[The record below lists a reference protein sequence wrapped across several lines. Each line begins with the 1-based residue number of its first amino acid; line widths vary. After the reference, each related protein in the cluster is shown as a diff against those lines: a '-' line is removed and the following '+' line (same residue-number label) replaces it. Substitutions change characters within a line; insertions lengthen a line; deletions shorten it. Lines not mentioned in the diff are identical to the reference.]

1 MNNGN
6 TMKNVLIVSYIFPPL
21 AGSGVQRTLK
31 FVNYLR
37 SFGWEPIVV
46 TTGQLNFPQIDYTL
60 IDEIPKDVQVIRI
73 KEQDSLTGDDLQ
85 NIIKIYDDLIKDKT
99 VLDDYLTL
107 ISGGRAALVPDNC
120 ISWANN
126 VIKQI
131 DTFIDINKIDMI
143 YTTSGPYSDHI
154 VGYYLKKKF
163 NKPWVADFRDEWTN
177 NAYSNVD
184 KQSLLYKVHYGME
197 ETIVNSA
204 DAVIATTP
212 LASDNY
218 ATIFDLPKD
227 KVFTITNGYDE
238 KDFEKIEME
247 NLEIEHDKFT
257 IIHNGLLYLIRTP
270 DTFLNAIHN
279 LIKKG
284 LIPREKIRV
293 QFTGTKDNGKWEKYI
308 SDLKLDDIVEFSGYL
323 SHKES
328 LKKAASAD
336 ILLLIVGP
344 GEKSKSMYPGKIFEY
359 LRLGK
364 PIISLSPIG
373 GVVDELI
380 KKTNRGYNVDFHDI
394 SAIEE
399 AIYELY
405 NKWNNNKLLKLPVN
419 SDIRQFERREL
430 TRQLV
435 SVFHKVLAMQQIK
448 KKNDLISQ
456 DVMKTV
462 KHFLELGNIEQAK
475 QNINHNLDLLNIDAE
490 LCTMKAVIEIME
502 NKLEDAEITLKKA
515 RKLDITNVDVLYNLG
530 YIYEQKRLFNEALYY
545 YEEALKYT
553 TDQKFAEELK
563 VIIQKIRKDFAVH
576 LKKRI
581 AFFAIPNGGD
591 KFLGDIIAGLSD
603 EYEIKKFIVY
613 DLKQIDK
620 GMEWADICW
629 FEWCDQL
636 IAYGSRHELAKDKK
650 IICRIHRYEVFTE
663 NAKNVNWLNVD
674 RLILVTNHLLPLL
687 EKVVPNIKSMVPIEL
702 IENGVDINK
711 YSFRRATKGYKLA
724 FVGDMIHRKNPVFM
738 LQIMK
743 KLVNINKK
751 YQLYIAGQF
760 QDPLIK
766 EYWEY
771 QVKELNLEDHIHFE
785 GFQDDVNRW
794 LEDKD
799 YILATTIHES
809 FGFFIAEAMAK
820 GIKPIIHNFLFS
832 KEIWDERYLFN
843 TIDEAVQMIESDE
856 YNSEEYRR
864 FIESNYSLDKQIEKT
879 KKLLNNLIINKDKS
893 VIDLTIGM

>member
-1 MNNGN
+1 MDNGN
-6 TMKNVLIVSYIFPPL
+6 TMKNVLIVAYIFPPL

-37 SFGWEPIVV
+37 SFGWKPIVV
-46 TTGQLNFPQIDYTL
+46 TTGQLNFPQIDFTL
-60 IDEIPKDVQVIRI
+60 VDEIPKDIQVIRI
-73 KEQDSLTGDDLQ
+73 NGQDSLTGDDIQ

-99 VLDDYLTL
+99 ILDDYLTL

-131 DTFIDINKIDMI
+131 DTLIDINKIDMI

-197 ETIVNSA
+197 ETIVNFA

-212 LASDNY
+212 LASYNY
-218 ATIFDLPKD
+218 ATIFDLPKE

-247 NLEIEHDKFT
+247 NLEIKHDKFT

-279 LIKKG
+279 LIQKG

-293 QFTGTKDNGKWEKYI
+293 QFTGTKDDGKWEKYI

-336 ILLLIVGP
+336 VLLLIVGP
-344 GEKSKSMYPGKIFEY
+344 GEKNKSMYPGKIFEY

-405 NKWNNNKLLKLPVN
+405 NKWNNNKLLKLPIN
-419 SDIRQFERREL
+419 SDIRQFERKEL

-435 SVFHKVLAMQQIK
+435 SVFHKILAMQQTK
-448 KKNDLISQ
+448 KKNELILQ
-456 DVMKTV
+456 DVKKNV

-475 QNINHNLDLLNIDAE
+475 QNINHNLNLLNIDAE
-490 LCTMKAVIEIME
+490 LCTMKAIIEIME
-502 NKLEDAEITLKKA
+502 NKVEDAEITLKKA
-515 RKLDITNVDVLYNLG
+515 RKIDKTNVDVLYNLG

-553 TDQKFAEELK
+553 TDQKFAAELK
-563 VIIQKIRKDFAVH
+563 VIVQKIRKDFAVH

-603 EYEIKKFIVY
+603 EYEIKKIIVY

-636 IAYGSRHELAKDKK
+636 IAYGSKLNLAREKP
-650 IICRIHRYEVFTE
+650 IICRIHGYEAYSN
-663 NAKNVNWLNVD
+663 NATQVCWENVD
-674 RLILVTNHLLPLL
+674 KLIVVANHLVDVLQMSI
-687 EKVVPNIKSMVPIEL
+687 PNIKEKVSIEV
-702 IENGVDINK
+702 IQNGVDLDK
-711 YSFRRATKGYKLA
+711 YTFSNREKGFNIAY
-724 FVGDMIHRKNPVFM
+724 VGAMIYGKNPFFM

-743 KLVNINKK
+743 KLVEKDK
-751 YQLYIAGQF
+751 RYKLYIAGQF
-760 QDPLIK
+760 MDPIIK
-766 EYWEY
+766 IYWDY
-771 QVKELNLEDHIHFE
+771 QVKELNLQDNICFE
-785 GFQDDVNRW
+785 GWQDNINVW
-794 LEDKD
+794 LEDKN
-799 YILATTIHES
+799 YLLAPSIRES
-809 FGFFIAEAMAK
+809 FGFYIAEAMAK
-820 GIKPIIHNFLFS
+820 GIKPIIHNFPFS
-832 KEIWDERYLFN
+832 KETWDERYLFN
-843 TIDEAVQMIESDE
+843 TIDEAVQMIDSDE

-864 FIESNYSLDKQIEKT
+864 FIEFNYSLDKQIEQT
-879 KKLLNNLIINKDKS
+879 KKVLNNLYKS
-893 VIDLTIGM
+893 SLKFRHV